1 MQDFEKRTVYAY
13 RLVVDRFVLAV
24 FVDIR
29 LVDLAVFVREELGIR
44 FDRIREFAPSAS
56 VSAGHKYDGFHRSA
70 KSLDSLVRVQKAFWA

>member
-44 FDRIREFAPSAS
+44 FDRIREFEPSAS
-56 VSAGHKYDGFHRSA
+56 ASAGRKYDGFHRSA
-70 KSLDSLVRVQKAFWA
+70 KSRDSLVRVQKAFWA